1 MAYMGSNRMPNK
13 TVVAIADALE
23 PLTHMQRLYVE
34 SRLQGMSKVA
44 SATAAGCANPQKNA
58 YKIEEAKSVQLAMK
72 ACREATALS
81 ISFGV
86 KEAYDM
92 YIQAYLTAATSAE
105 MTKATDSLVKL
116 FGIAKPE
123 VKEIYQHHDG
133 KVDVNKI
140 EELPEHELRR
150 LARFRPEE
158 DPFMVDGEAIEV
170 VSDNDGD

>member
-1 MAYMGSNRMPNK
+1 MPNS
-13 TVVAIADALE
+13 TVVAIAEALE

-34 SRLQGMSKVA
+34 ARLQGMSKIA
-44 SATAAGCANPQKNA
+44 AATAAGCANPQKNA
-58 YKIEEAKSVQLAMK
+58 YKIDQAASVQLALK

-123 VKEIYQHHDG
+123 VKEIYQHHTG
-133 KVDVNKI
+133 KIDHHKI
-140 EELPEHELRR
+140 AELSDSE
-150 LARFRPEE
+150 LARMARFKPGE
-158 DPFMVDGEAIEV
+158 DPHTVDGEALDITVPQLEH
-170 VSDNDGD
+170 DGD